1 MQIMI
6 AIRAMMKAGRENAM
20 NIELCMLDHFTGFL
34 FAGNGYS
41 VTKPIVVRATM
52 YVTIAKTLL
61 FPNERQKTGPS

>member
-6 AIRAMMKAGRENAM
+6 AIRAMIKAGRENAM
-20 NIELCMLDHFTGFL
+20 NIELCMFDHFTGFL

-52 YVTIAKTLL
+52 
-61 FPNERQKTGPS
+61 